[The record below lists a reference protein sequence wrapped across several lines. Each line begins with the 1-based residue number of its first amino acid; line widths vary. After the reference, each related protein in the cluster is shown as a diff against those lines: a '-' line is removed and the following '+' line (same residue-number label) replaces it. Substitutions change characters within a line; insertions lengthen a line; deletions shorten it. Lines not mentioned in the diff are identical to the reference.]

1 MSAMDLQV
9 PEHQRE
15 GKKFSLY
22 FAISVALGLLIG
34 TMVCLM
40 HEQVPAPAAMLWMGS
55 VPMTRSPL
63 ATAVTPQQ
71 SPPQVPQLPQ
81 LASSSPMAYAGLAKL
96 EEENAELKWGLLHAQ
111 SQLEQMEQAE
121 SQRGYSKL
129 NLMAVFGGLMVLAL
143 DIRKGLSLA
152 LGTPSAV
159 PSRHPAPSMMAGSGS
174 FTETPVRSFVK
185 AAGWRFTAGVVTAI
199 TSMIF
204 TGSLATAAAIVG
216 WDLFSKSITMFLGE
230 RIWNKFDWGR
240 EGGGDSAKR
249 SLAKAIAW
257 RIFAACNTFFAAI
270 VLNRGKSGAMGVA
283 GKIAG
288 TDSVVKTVLFF
299 YYERAW
305 SSVSWGKEFE
315 AQAEA
320 A

>member
-1 MSAMDLQV
+1 MAW
-9 PEHQRE
+9 QR
-15 GKKFSLY
+15 
-22 FAISVALGLLIG
+22 
-34 TMVCLM
+34 
-40 HEQVPAPAAMLWMGS
+40 
-55 VPMTRSPL
+55 PL
-63 ATAVTPQQ
+63 A
-71 SPPQVPQLPQ
+71 
-81 LASSSPMAYAGLAKL
+81 GIAKL

-111 SQLEQMEQAE
+111 SQLDQMEQEKAE

-152 LGTPSAV
+152 FGTPGQLQQRSA
-159 PSRHPAPSMMAGSGS
+159 PSRHHAPSMMAGSDL
-174 FTETPVRSFVK
+174 FKETPVRSFVK
-185 AAGWRFTAGVVTAI
+185 AAGWRFTAGVVTAC

-305 SSVSWGKEFE
+305 SAVSWGKEFE
-315 AQAEA
+315 GQAA
-320 A
+320 